1 MTVAVSEPGVAQ
13 PSRMSAEEVVA
24 RLEAG
29 EPVTVLDARSPQAWG
44 ESRLKVRGAI
54 RIDRDCLRIDA
65 SWPKDRL
72 TVVYCT

>member
-1 MTVAVSEPGVAQ
+1 MTMAVSESGDAQ
-13 PSRMSAEEVVA
+13 PSRMSAEEVAA
-24 RLEAG
+24 RLEEG

-54 RIDRDCLRIDA
+54 RIDRDHLALDP